1 MMLKYLLFF
10 FILLGTG
17 LAYSASYDCMVT
29 KKQDFEANYSL
40 TQLEKLKFSVKI
52 HDIAQPKVER
62 CSFQP
67 SANKVTC
74 DSYDIDRVEVDK
86 YVGYKKFYLFRSQF
100 DVQLFPDMTFLEN
113 NGRGGIAFGGCKEAN
128 KK

>member
-1 MMLKYLLFF
+1 MKNIIFSSMLFASGF
-10 FILLGTG
+10 
-17 LAYSASYDCMVT
+17 AYSASYDCTVT
-29 KKQDFEANYSL
+29 KKQDFDSNYSAV
-40 TQLEKLKFSVKI
+40 QIEKLKFSVKI

-67 SANKVTC
+67 SANRVTC

-86 YVGYKKFYLFRSQF
+86 YVSIKKFYVFKSQF

-113 NGRGGIAFGGCKEAN
+113 NGRGGIAFGICKPLR
-128 KK
+128 